1 MERENR
7 IHSMIMSFFVITAC
21 ICIMEGVIGVL
32 FLPEA
37 TFGCEAFLMPPAFG
51 VLCALSGVVFY
62 SSKELSMGAMAFRM
76 VLQLVL
82 IELIVLAANFF
93 WGDWENLTV
102 MMKVMLIAVIALI
115 YIIVHVVMWMN
126 DRRHAIGFNEQLL
139 KFQMERKA

>member
-1 MERENR
+1 
-7 IHSMIMSFFVITAC
+7 
-21 ICIMEGVIGVL
+21 
-32 FLPEA
+32 
-37 TFGCEAFLMPPAFG
+37 
-51 VLCALSGVVFY
+51 
-62 SSKELSMGAMAFRM
+62 MGAMAFRM

>member
-37 TFGCEAFLMPPAFG
+37 TFGWEAFLMPPAFG